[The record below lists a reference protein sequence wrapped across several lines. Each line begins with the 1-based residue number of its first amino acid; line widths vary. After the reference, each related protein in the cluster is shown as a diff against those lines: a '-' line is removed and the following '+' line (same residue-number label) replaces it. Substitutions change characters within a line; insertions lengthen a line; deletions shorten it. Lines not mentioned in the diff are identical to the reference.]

1 MSVLTATS
9 HGSLPEILPIF
20 PLSGVVLL
28 PGGNLPLYIFEPRYK
43 SMIKDAQKGDNII
56 GMIQPRTAKMDPV
69 PEGIEIYDIG
79 CAGQISRCTE
89 LDDGGF
95 EILLTGICRFEVSEE
110 VTGVKGY
117 RKVAVDYSR
126 FKGDLLEDQ
135 ASITVRDELVKAL
148 QGYLAANEI
157 DAEMEDVARLP
168 DQALVNALCT
178 ALPLELREKQAL
190 LEAGSL
196 SDRAQLLQTLLK
208 MAASP
213 YLNDNTQFQN

>member
-1 MSVLTATS
+1 MTVFTTAS
-9 HGSLPEILPIF
+9 HENLPETLRIF

-43 SMIKDAQKGDNII
+43 NMIRDAQQGNNII
-56 GMIQPRTAKMDPV
+56 GMIQPRIAAMDPV
-69 PEGIEIYDIG
+69 PEEAEIYDIG
-79 CAGQISRCTE
+79 CAGEITRCHE
-89 LDDGGF
+89 LEDGGL
-95 EILLTGICRFEVSEE
+95 EILLTGLCRFDIHEE
-110 VTGVKGY
+110 IAGENGY
-117 RKVAVDYSR
+117 RKVTVNYSR

-135 ASITVRDELVKAL
+135 VSITGRDELVNAL

-168 DQALVNALCT
+168 DQALVNALFA

-190 LEAGSL
+190 LEAATLG
-196 SDRAQLLQTLLK
+196 DRSQLLQMLLK

-213 YLNDNTQFQN
+213 YLNVNNPFQN

>member
-9 HGSLPEILPIF
+9 HGSLPETLPIF

-43 SMIKDAQKGDNII
+43 NMIKDAQKGDNMI
-56 GMIQPRTAKMDPV
+56 GMVQPRAAKMEPV

-79 CAGQISRCTE
+79 CVGEISRCIV

-95 EILLTGICRFEVSEE
+95 EIILTGICRFEVKEE
-110 VTGVKGY
+110 IAGIKGY
-117 RKVAVDYSR
+117 RRVTADYDR
-126 FKGDLLEDQ
+126 FKGDLLEEQD
-135 ASITVRDELVKAL
+135 SIAARQELVKAL
-148 QGYLAANEI
+148 QGYLEANEI

-190 LEAGSL
+190 LEAVDLAS
-196 SDRAQLLQTLLK
+196 RAQLLHTLLK

-213 YLNDNTQFQN
+213 FINDQSDFQN